1 MADTVL
7 NAPNIKKLSAKD
19 FRSDQE
25 NRWCP
30 GCGDH
35 GILNSVQ
42 KAMADMD
49 FKKEDY
55 AVISGIGCSSRF
67 PYYMDTYGFHTIHGR
82 AAAIASGA
90 KCANP
95 NLEVIQVSGD
105 GDALAIGGN
114 HFIHAV
120 RRNIDMTILLFNN
133 EIYGLTKGQY
143 SPTSNHGMVT
153 KTSPFGSIEEPF
165 KPAQLALGAQSK
177 FYARSIDTSIKL
189 TSEVVKAASA
199 HKGTSIVEVLQ
210 NCVIYNDG
218 AHALVTDKATKEEY
232 QVVIEHGKPM
242 IFGKE
247 KNKGLIMGGNGK
259 LVVVTIGEHG
269 ITEED
274 VLVHDAHTED
284 PHMHWLLSSMMAPEY
299 PVALGVIRDVDSTS
313 YDEKMVK
320 QIEDIQA
327 ISSIKCM
334 DDLINSGDTWVVD

>member
-1 MADTVL
+1 MADTL
-7 NAPNIKKLSAKD
+7 LKTNGLKKLTAKD

-49 FKKEDY
+49 YKREDY

-67 PYYMDTYGFHTIHGR
+67 PYYMNTYGFHTIHGR

-95 NLEVIQVSGD
+95 DLQIIQVSGD

-114 HFIHAV
+114 HFIHTV

-143 SPTSNHGMVT
+143 SPTSNQGMIT
-153 KTSPFGSIEEPF
+153 KTSPFGTIEEPF
-165 KPAQLALGAQSK
+165 KPAQLALGAQAK
-177 FYARSIDTSIKL
+177 FYARSIDTNIKL
-189 TSEVVKAASA
+189 TSELVKASFA
-199 HKGTSIVEVLQ
+199 HKGTSIVEILQ

-218 AHALVTDKATKEEY
+218 THSVITDKETKEEY
-232 QVVIEHGKPM
+232 QLVLEHGKPM

-247 KNKGLIMGGNGK
+247 KNKGLILGGNGK

-274 VLVHDAHTED
+274 ILVHDAHTEN
-284 PHMHWLLSSMMAPEY
+284 PHMHWLLSSMTAPEY
-299 PVALGVIRDVDSTS
+299 PVALGVIRDVDSVS

-320 QIEDIQA
+320 QIEAVKDV
-327 ISSIKCM
+327 SPIKNM
-334 DDLINSGDTWVVD
+334 DDLLSSGDVWVVD

>member
-1 MADTVL
+1 MADTLL
-7 NAPNIKKLSAKD
+7 NTSNIKKLSAKD

-42 KAMADMD
+42 KAMAEMD
-49 FKKEDY
+49 YKKEDY

-67 PYYMDTYGFHTIHGR
+67 PYYMNTYGFHTIHGR
-82 AAAIASGA
+82 AAAIASGV

-143 SPTSNHGMVT
+143 SPTSKQGMVT
-153 KTSPFGSIEEPF
+153 KTSPFGTIEEPF

-189 TSEVVKAASA
+189 TSELVKAASA
-199 HKGTSIVEVLQ
+199 HKGTSIVEILQ

-218 AHALVTDKATKEEY
+218 THSMVTDKATKGDY
-232 QVVIEHGKPM
+232 QLILEHGKPM
-242 IFGKE
+242 IFGIE
-247 KNKGLIMGGNGK
+247 KNKGLVLGANGK
-259 LVVVTIGEHG
+259 LIVVTIGENG
-269 ITEED
+269 ITEAD
-274 VLVHDAHTED
+274 ILVHDAHTEN

-313 YDEKMVK
+313 YDEKMVQ
-320 QIEDIQA
+320 QIKAVRAE
-327 ISSIKCM
+327 SSFKCM
-334 DDLINSGDTWVVD
+334 DDLLNSGDTWVVD

>member
-7 NAPNIKKLSAKD
+7 NTQSAVKLTPKD
-19 FRSDQE
+19 FKSDQE
-25 NRWCP
+25 VRWCP

-42 KAMADMD
+42 KAMAELGIPREK
-49 FKKEDY
+49 F

-67 PYYMDTYGFHTIHGR
+67 PYYMNTYGFHSIHGR

-90 KCANP
+90 KSANP
-95 NLEVIQVSGD
+95 DLEILQVSGD

-143 SPTSNHGMVT
+143 SPTTKQGKVT
-153 KTSPFGSIEEPF
+153 KTSPFGTIEQPF
-165 KPAQLALGAQSK
+165 HPAELALGAQGK

-189 TSEVVKAASA
+189 TAEVLEEASK
-199 HKGTSIVEVLQ
+199 HRGTSIVEVLQ

-218 AHALVTDKATKEEY
+218 TFAAITDKETKDDN
-232 QVVIEHGKPM
+232 QIILRHGERM
-242 IFGKE
+242 IFGK
-247 KNKGLIMGGNGK
+247 NRDKGLVLSGGGK

-269 ITEED
+269 ITED
-274 VLVHDAHTED
+274 DLLIHDAHEPS
-284 PHMHWLLSSMMAPEY
+284 PHMHWMLSNMSYPEY
-299 PVALGVIRDVDSTS
+299 PVALGVIRDVKAPS
-313 YDEKMVK
+313 YEEKMMT
-320 QIEDIQA
+320 QIEAVQER
-327 ISSIKCM
+327 SSIKCM
-334 DDLINSGDTWVVD
+334 DDLLNSGDTWEVE

>member
-7 NAPNIKKLSAKD
+7 NTPNIKKLSPKD

-42 KAMADMD
+42 KAMAEMEY
-49 FKKEDY
+49 KKEDY

-143 SPTSNHGMVT
+143 SPTSNQGMVT
-153 KTSPFGSIEEPF
+153 KTSPFGTIEEPF
-165 KPAQLALGAQSK
+165 KPSQLAMGAGSK
-177 FYARSIDTSIKL
+177 FYARSLDTNIKL
-189 TSEVVKAASA
+189 TKDVVKAASD
-199 HKGTSIVEVLQ
+199 HKGTSIVEILQ

-218 AHALVTDKATKEEY
+218 AHSIITDKATKEEY
-232 QVVIEHGKPM
+232 QVIIEHGKPM

-284 PHMHWLLSSMMAPEY
+284 PHMHWLLSSMRAPEY
-299 PVALGVIRDVDSTS
+299 PVALGIIRDVDSTS
-313 YDEKMVK
+313 YDEKMVQ
-320 QIEDIQA
+320 QIEDVKA
-327 ISSIKCM
+327 ISPIKSM
-334 DDLINSGDTWVVD
+334 DDLLNSGDTWMVD